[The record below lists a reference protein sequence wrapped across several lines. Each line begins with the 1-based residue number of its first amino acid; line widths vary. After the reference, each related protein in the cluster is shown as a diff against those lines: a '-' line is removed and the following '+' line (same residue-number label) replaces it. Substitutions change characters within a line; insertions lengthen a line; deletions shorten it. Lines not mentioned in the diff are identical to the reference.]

1 MTITD
6 ILKEASDILQS
17 NGVTEPL
24 SEASLLLAAALKK
37 NKTFL
42 IAHPEYEPR
51 KDEKDRIRS
60 YITRRAG
67 REPFHY
73 IIGVKEFYG
82 LDFEVSPD
90 VLIPRPE
97 TEMLVENSITILR
110 GRERASF
117 CEVGIGSGCI
127 SVTILH
133 NVKAAAAIGMDF
145 SEKALNVAN
154 LNAEKHSVSHRLELR
169 RSDIFSALRAERFD
183 LIVANPPY
191 IPLEDLRGL
200 QSEVRDF
207 EPHIALSDGGDGLAK
222 IETIITQAP
231 KFLRPGGF
239 LVMEIGIDQD
249 AAVKAMFENRH
260 WKSIEIVPDFQAIP
274 RMVLARVHIK

>member
-1 MTITD
+1 MCIRN
-6 ILKEASDILQS
+6 K
-17 NGVTEPL
+17 VC
-24 SEASLLLAAALKK
+24 EASLLLAAALKK

-117 CEVGIGSGCI
+117 CEVGMRSI
-127 SVTILH
+127 
-133 NVKAAAAIGMDF
+133 AIAC
-145 SEKALNVAN
+145 S
-154 LNAEKHSVSHRLELR
+154 R
-169 RSDIFSALRAERFD
+169 
-183 LIVANPPY
+183 
-191 IPLEDLRGL
+191 
-200 QSEVRDF
+200 
-207 EPHIALSDGGDGLAK
+207 
-222 IETIITQAP
+222 T
-231 KFLRPGGF
+231 
-239 LVMEIGIDQD
+239 
-249 AAVKAMFENRH
+249 
-260 WKSIEIVPDFQAIP
+260 
-274 RMVLARVHIK
+274 